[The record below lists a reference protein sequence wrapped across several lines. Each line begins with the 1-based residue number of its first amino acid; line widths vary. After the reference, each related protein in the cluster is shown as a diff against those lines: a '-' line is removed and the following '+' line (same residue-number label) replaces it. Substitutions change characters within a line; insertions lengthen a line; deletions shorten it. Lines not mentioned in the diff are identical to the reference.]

1 MRVLLKCA
9 AAIWLFATPANAD
22 FKDVVAARFSS
33 RAENVIVNVPPR
45 PGAWPGAV
53 LTYNMRFPAKSGDP
67 GDPALRRGDKTSIP
81 AEDGFRLDAKSKA
94 SVWSFFR
101 LSPAAGD
108 SAEIVMSFT
117 DAQAIDMNAQD
128 LVRRVEAAE
137 AAAAAARRGQIPLVI
152 RRAYVGTP
160 IITISRKADASAEA
174 WTKVKAG
181 LEAAARSAAAPAGD
195 VITYA
200 AGEPF
205 AFAFE
210 ADEISFD
217 PGELAKGSIKV
228 SFAPLPGQ
236 LFAIREQE
244 SDRALAAAE
253 IGNIGDNGSVGSRN
267 RAKMDFCRSG
277 QTRAAGPCGE
287 SCNRSGARRCGSSSR
302 SSTRASARPRR
313 NCSRATAKT
322 GSIIGGNARARR
334 RGAAADCAPSAAA
347 QRESTQS
354 ETEKAPPGTLIPR
367 TA

>member
-137 AAAAAARRGQIPLVI
+137 AAAAAARRANLCHKTSLCRHAHHHHLAQG
-152 RRAYVGTP
+152 RRVG
-160 IITISRKADASAEA
+160 RG
-174 WTKVKAG
+174 V
-181 LEAAARSAAAPAGD
+181 
-195 VITYA
+195 
-200 AGEPF
+200 
-205 AFAFE
+205 
-210 ADEISFD
+210 DES
-217 PGELAKGSIKV
+217 
-228 SFAPLPGQ
+228 
-236 LFAIREQE
+236 
-244 SDRALAAAE
+244 
-253 IGNIGDNGSVGSRN
+253 
-267 RAKMDFCRSG
+267 
-277 QTRAAGPCGE
+277 
-287 SCNRSGARRCGSSSR
+287 
-302 SSTRASARPRR
+302 
-313 NCSRATAKT
+313 
-322 GSIIGGNARARR
+322 
-334 RGAAADCAPSAAA
+334 
-347 QRESTQS
+347 
-354 ETEKAPPGTLIPR
+354 
-367 TA
+367 

>member
-181 LEAAARSAAAPAGD
+181 LEAAARSAAAPAGE

-253 IGNIGDNGSVGSRN
+253 SAISAITGLSAHEIEQKWIFVDP
-267 RAKMDFCRSG
+267 AKPVPPAL
-277 QTRAAGPCGE
+277 AASPATE
-287 SCNRSGARRCGSSSR
+287 AAPVAVVPAPAAQPAPPPAPAAIVPAPPPRPAASS
-302 SSTRASARPRR
+302 A
-313 NCSRATAKT
+313 ATPAQ
-322 GSIIGGNARARR
+322 
-334 RGAAADCAPSAAA
+334 DAAA
-347 QRESTQS
+347 QQPTAHRPPPRRERAR
-354 ETEKAPPGTLIPR
+354 KAKPKR
-367 TA
+367 HRRAH